1 LDFFEKLREEHG
13 INLTEQQKEAVI
25 NIYGHTLVLAV
36 PGAGKTQ
43 TLLCRTAYMIDQD
56 TTVSNQ
62 NKKNVEITKFL
73 KCWQQK

>member
-1 LDFFEKLREEHG
+1 MDFFEKLREEHG

-43 TLLCRTAYMIDQD
+43 TLLCRIAYMID
-56 TTVSNQ
+56 
-62 NKKNVEITKFL
+62 
-73 KCWQQK
+73 